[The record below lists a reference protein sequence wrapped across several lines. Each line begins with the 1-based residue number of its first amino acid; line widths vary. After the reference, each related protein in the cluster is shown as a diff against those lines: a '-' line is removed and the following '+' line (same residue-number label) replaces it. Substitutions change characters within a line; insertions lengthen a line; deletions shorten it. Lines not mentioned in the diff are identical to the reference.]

1 MSSFQTGFGGG
12 VGTAFP
18 PAASFPH
25 YAIQQGMPYNV
36 YGYASPSLS
45 LSLSPPLSLSLS
57 LSLSH
62 IFWDAACTCI
72 ANSCRPNPLN

>member
-57 LSLSH
+57 LSLSLISFGMLH
-62 IFWDAACTCI
+62 ARASPTHADPT
-72 ANSCRPNPLN
+72 L

>member
-1 MSSFQTGFGGG
+1 
-12 VGTAFP
+12 
-18 PAASFPH
+18 
-25 YAIQQGMPYNV
+25 MPYNV
-36 YGYASPSLS
+36 YGYASFSLS
-45 LSLSPPLSLSLS
+45 LSLPLSLT

>member
-36 YGYASPSLS
+36 YGYASFSLS
-45 LSLSPPLSLSLS
+45 LSLPLSLT

>member
-36 YGYASPSLS
+36 YGYASFS
-45 LSLSPPLSLSLS
+45 LSLSPPLSHSLSLS
-57 LSLSH
+57 LSLISFGMLH
-62 IFWDAACTCI
+62 ARASPTHADPT
-72 ANSCRPNPLN
+72 L